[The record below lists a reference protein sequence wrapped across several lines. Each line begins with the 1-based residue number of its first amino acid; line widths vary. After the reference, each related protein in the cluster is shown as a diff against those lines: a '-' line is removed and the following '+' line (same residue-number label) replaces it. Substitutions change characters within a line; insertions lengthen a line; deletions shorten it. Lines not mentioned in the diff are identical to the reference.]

1 MVGLFSARAR
11 HPDVRL
17 AARAVRAGPGN
28 RVVLL
33 TQLPATEVD
42 PALAGVVDEI
52 VTLPRTFKDGFLA
65 TNSILAMGGAWLKAA
80 GLNLPD
86 TLPMLDTPMSP
97 WPEEARRVL
106 VLYGPDQL
114 AAAYDLEA
122 RLSETGLVDVQ
133 LADLRNMAHG
143 RHVGLL
149 NRASSTVVVTLGDP
163 GSQPLVDKTIGV
175 LPSSLRV
182 VDLSTRIPGPVG
194 TLDALVGCMRLAGE
208 VGVAR
213 GIDPGQPRV
222 STTGRKLYHLPW
234 ARLAS
239 SPDGSRPARV
249 KATATGMVDRNRAD
263 LDAWVD
269 AWQKWRKSVSGR
281 PVAAVVLDYDGTCVP
296 TSRRTSPPAQEV
308 QHEIHRL
315 LEHGVR
321 IAFASGRGPSVIE
334 ELRRWIP
341 QQFWDDV
348 AVGIYNGGTI
358 NPLAEDVERGTV
370 AGGDLA
376 AAADL
381 LSKGLVGQ
389 RWEMSARRWQVTV
402 QRGGTAIADVGA
414 AVAAIL
420 EPTLGAR
427 LKVVE
432 SGHSVDIVPRA
443 TSKRAVVD
451 HLDLEVGEV
460 LLIGDQGEVG
470 GNDFEL
476 LSYSDLSLSVDRVSA
491 DGSRCWNLS
500 EDGAAGPTLLARYL
514 RAIHL
519 QERTGAKFVW
529 KQPAVRRI
537 S

>member
-1 MVGLFSARAR
+1 MGLFSARAR

-17 AARAVRAGPGN
+17 AARAARAGPGN
-28 RVVLL
+28 RVILL
-33 TQLPATEVD
+33 TQLPAAEVT
-42 PALAGVVDEI
+42 PELAAVVDEI
-52 VTLPRTFKDGFLA
+52 VTLPRTVKDGFLA
-65 TNSILAMGGAWLKAA
+65 TNSILAMGSAWLKAA
-80 GLNLPD
+80 GLDLPD
-86 TLPMLDTPMSP
+86 RLPMLYAPMPP
-97 WPEEARRVL
+97 WPEEALRAL

-149 NRASSTVVVTLGDP
+149 NRATSTVLVTLGDP
-163 GSQPLVDKTIGV
+163 GVQPLVDKTVAV
-175 LPSSLRV
+175 LPASLKV
-182 VDLSTRIPGPVG
+182 VDLSTTIPGPIGV
-194 TLDALVGCMRLAGE
+194 LDTLVGCMRLTGE
-208 VGVAR
+208 IGVSR
-213 GIDPGQPRV
+213 GADPGQPRV
-222 STTGRKLYHLPW
+222 SPSGRKLYHLPW

-249 KATATGMVDRNRAD
+249 KATAAGMVDRSQDD
-263 LDAWVD
+263 LDAWVE
-269 AWQKWRKSVSGR
+269 AWHRWRQSVSGR
-281 PVAAVVLDYDGTCVP
+281 PVSAVVLDYDGTCVP
-296 TSRRTSPPAQEV
+296 TKSRTRPPALEV
-308 QHEIHRL
+308 QQEIHRL
-315 LEHGVR
+315 LDHGVR

-341 QQFWDDV
+341 KSFWDDV
-348 AVGIYNGGTI
+348 VVGIYNGGLL
-358 NPLAEDVERGTV
+358 NPLAADVERG
-370 AGGDLA
+370 AAPEEDLA

-381 LSKGLVGQ
+381 LREGLVGHG
-389 RWEMSARRWQVTV
+389 WELSARRWQVTV
-402 QRGGTAIADVGA
+402 QRVGTEIADAGA

-432 SGHSVDIVPRA
+432 SGHSVDIVSRA

-451 HLDLEVGEV
+451 HLDVKVGEV

-491 DGSRCWNLS
+491 DRSRCWNLS
-500 EDGAAGPTLLARYL
+500 EDGTAGPALLAKYL
-514 RAIHL
+514 GAVQLRGRA
-519 QERTGAKFVW
+519 GARFSW
-529 KQPAVRRI
+529 KQPAVRRTR
-537 S
+537 